1 MQTILEYGII
11 RIKEE
16 LKLVSNLT
24 QAYNKTKVGDEMKK
38 KVLIFSAIVLLIIL
52 IVINF
57 PIYRLTT
64 FWGLHNFYSVEEI
77 QKVMYI
83 GTPWDRAD
91 AKDVMNLANQAFSDC
106 GHSEV
111 ENENKYGK
119 LSVYASSIET
129 YPETVKTKY
138 SLKLWSAHLGEN
150 EGYLWVYYSQ
160 EGLDI
165 DGEMDYGSWNTP
177 SLWKVQKD
185 TKGNWVVTEIK
196 EHP

>member
-1 MQTILEYGII
+1 MNS
-11 RIKEE
+11 EE
-16 LKLVSNLT
+16 VLRHHRFYAIMHVGGDLV
-24 QAYNKTKVGDEMKK
+24 KK
-38 KVLIFSAIVLLIIL
+38 KIAIFSTIVIFIIL
-52 IVINF
+52 IAINF

-64 FWGLHNFYSVEEI
+64 FLGFHNFYSWEEL

-91 AKDVMNLANQAFSDC
+91 VKEVMNLANQAFSDC
-106 GHSEV
+106 GHSKV
-111 ENENKYGK
+111 ENENKYGR

-129 YPETVKTKY
+129 YPETVKTEY

-165 DGEMDYGSWNTP
+165 NGETDYGSWNTP
-177 SLWKVQKD
+177 SLWKVEKD
-185 TKGNWVVTEIK
+185 AKGEWVVTEIK

>member
-1 MQTILEYGII
+1 
-11 RIKEE
+11 
-16 LKLVSNLT
+16 
-24 QAYNKTKVGDEMKK
+24 MKK
-38 KVLIFSAIVLLIIL
+38 KVAIFSTIVILIIL

-64 FWGLHNFYSVEEI
+64 FLGLHNYYSWEEM

-83 GTPWDRAD
+83 GTPWDRA
-91 AKDVMNLANQAFSDC
+91 AAEDVMNLANKAFSDC
-106 GHSEV
+106 RHSKI

-129 YPETVKTKY
+129 YPDAVQTEY
-138 SLKLWSAHLGEN
+138 SLKLWSAHFGEK

-160 EGLDI
+160 EGLDNN
-165 DGEMDYGSWNTP
+165 GEMVFESVGVA
-177 SLWKVQKD
+177 SLWKVNKD
-185 TKGNWVVTEIK
+185 AKGNWVVIEIK